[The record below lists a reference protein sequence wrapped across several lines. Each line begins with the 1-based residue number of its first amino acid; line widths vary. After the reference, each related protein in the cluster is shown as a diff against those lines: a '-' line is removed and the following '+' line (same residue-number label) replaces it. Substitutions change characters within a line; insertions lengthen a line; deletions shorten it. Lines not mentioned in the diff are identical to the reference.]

1 MRIRTLLALMTV
13 FSMGATVQAATVDL
27 TGIGYAQYGDAL
39 SYSMPLA
46 QYLTNGN
53 ATPNP
58 GDKFY
63 IDSSPGKLKDFIVVA
78 SSPASAKP
86 NTDLFSGPGALPGG
100 MDDAFDTPNAT
111 GDNFF
116 KTGGLVSPDP
126 GNAGGSFN
134 DLANSWDASLLS
146 MQAYLAGEQM
156 AFFFNNNQQNPRN
169 EQSLAIWAQAWIT
182 GPGGVVVDPDGIGP
196 QTGYFDLTNHNSP
209 YALVS
214 EGGGGVI
221 LGDPTSYTNVV
232 GKSSPTAIGANT
244 DYILSGGQLCILSG
258 AGPFNGTL
266 VSCASVAPLGYT
278 LLTVNH
284 NLGANNA
291 AYAAV
296 IPELNALMGGLFA
309 SGADLSQY
317 SLHLDIR
324 MGCDP
329 ALFGADP
336 DADICDGG
344 TTGWGKN
351 LNNGY
356 EQVFIGTAILP
367 THQVPEPE
375 TVALLGLGLL
385 GMGLARRKR

>member
-1 MRIRTLLALMTV
+1 MRIRSLSALM
-13 FSMGATVQAATVDL
+13 FAFGMMGATAQAATVDL
-27 TGIGYAQYGDAL
+27 TGIGYVQYGDAL

-46 QYLTNGN
+46 QYQTNGN

-86 NTDLFSGPGALPGG
+86 NTDLFSGPSPLPGG
-100 MDDAFDTPNAT
+100 MDDAFDTPNST
-111 GDNFF
+111 GVNFF
-116 KTGGLVSPDP
+116 KTGGLITSPDP

-134 DLANSWDASLLS
+134 DLADSWDASLLS
-146 MQAYLAGEQM
+146 MKAYLAGEQM
-156 AFFFNNNQQNPRN
+156 AFFFNNNQHNQGA

-182 GPGGVVVDPDGIGP
+182 GPGGVVVDPDGVGP

-209 YALVS
+209 YALVI

-221 LGDPTSYTNVV
+221 LGDPTGYTNTT
-232 GKSSPTAIGANT
+232 GKTSPTASGANT

-258 AGPFNGTL
+258 AGSSNGAL
-266 VSCASVAPLGYT
+266 VSCASAAPTGYT

-296 IPELNALMGGLFA
+296 IPELNALMGGLFT

-329 ALFGADP
+329 ALFGVDP
-336 DADICDGG
+336 TADICDGG
-344 TTGWGKN
+344 ATGWGKN

-356 EQVFIGTAILP
+356 EQIFIGTAILP

-375 TVALLGLGLL
+375 TVALLG
-385 GMGLARRKR
+385 MGLARRKR